1 MRLVEQ
7 KEFAI
12 MANLKTKHISG
23 YLNRRKIVAEK
34 IVGEGRGRQVIFD
47 VDNPVNN
54 LFIRT
59 RQVFVTK
66 KSQSLVK
73 DIHDKTDGNTVVLP
87 EQSSDEPNLNE
98 IQEIDPEPSTD
109 PMKLDIQLKQAELK
123 LRYQK
128 TKFNQLLI
136 EKAEGRLIYT
146 DIVGNLTGE
155 VIRRY
160 KATMVQDIDELIRDY
175 FNINQIGN
183 DQLTEALSKLR
194 DVANKNSERADMES
208 QIAIENSVQDSISL
222 KK

>member
-1 MRLVEQ
+1 MRLVELR
-7 KEFAI
+7 EFAI
-12 MANLKTKHISG
+12 LANLKTKYVSD
-23 YLNRRKIVAEK
+23 YLKRRKIVAEK
-34 IVGEGRGRQVIFD
+34 IIGEGRGRQVIFD
-47 VDNPVNN
+47 VDNPVNS

-59 RQVFVTK
+59 RQIHIARKASQEK
-66 KSQSLVK
+66 KVISNNSNP
-73 DIHDKTDGNTVVLP
+73 DK
-87 EQSSDEPNLNE
+87 QSSLEKLPDELDLNAL
-98 IQEIDPEPSTD
+98 QEIDEEPSTD
-109 PMKLDIQLKQAELK
+109 PLKLDIQLKKAELK

-128 TKFNQLLI
+128 SKFNQLLI

-146 DIVGNLTGE
+146 DIVGKLTGE

-194 DVANKNSERADMES
+194 DIANKNSERADMEA
-208 QIAIENSVQDSISL
+208 QNAIENSVQESISL